1 MARTRSVALLTC
13 ATLLFS
19 PATAV
24 AGPDDG
30 KHVATQTHIDSP
42 KAFWEDDSL
51 NLKSHSAESDHD
63 LADTVTWVGKGWDQ
77 NGTNQYQFTVPE
89 DPALS
94 FLGKP
99 GETYY
104 MAPASV
110 QGSLDPVWMGFGADT
125 ELPVD
130 SFRDNIASLDLLSVD
145 GPGEVEMFGYY
156 PGPGGL
162 QRFFGTSEGAPHSAW
177 LTSGTHTHNFTVFSK
192 PGRYQLTYQTTA
204 RNKDGE
210 FISSKPTTTSIQVG
224 GQRPSDHKTPSLKE
238 RFEQASAGDASQKDY
253 RLRIAPAKSR
263 DKDGDE
269 RLSSIDF
276 TGGSNGTLTLLI
288 DGYFL
293 TDLAVKDGKAHF
305 DEFLGPEASTIQ
317 AVYTPE
323 DGSPRWV
330 SEELAYSE
338 NAELSTSSKT
348 SAESWEETTNP
359 RQLFSGEEVSL
370 SDTGLSARAVPEG
383 EDATRII
390 LEAADKNLEGYVHG
404 GFFSKGSSLPDID
417 FDGTI
422 TRGRAEFVVGADANF
437 NGNTVRLDILPHPSI
452 TQDSGSITLTDN
464 FAFGETYERVGKL
477 GAGAQAPAPAPDNTP
492 QPEPGDNTGVC
503 ADKAV
508 LDHGH
513 VDIAVSRDGDKF
525 LTRLKDE
532 TAIVDKKTVERPLD
546 DVALAVHDNALR
558 SRPAALNGKE
568 FDYLGKEKFFLLP
581 QTQEQ
586 SIIWPGYNTQALNY
600 KDYKDGKVMLNIK
613 PVEKPEGAEIGLFTT
628 EGLGK
633 GFTPLINSAAG
644 DLSIETTFA
653 SHTHS
658 NWVFT
663 KPGIYKLEVS
673 YTATTADGKE
683 ISSEPQVL
691 TVAAGDAA
699 IKDCASSKEGS
710 EGEGT
715 NTPGGKKPGNTKP
728 SGDKGMTSSK
738 PKLDSL
744 WGLVLPAV
752 VALIFQRLFNFY
764 NDHRAQIEAR
774 FNGLLHR

>member
-1 MARTRSVALLTC
+1 
-13 ATLLFS
+13 
-19 PATAV
+19 
-24 AGPDDG
+24 
-30 KHVATQTHIDSP
+30 
-42 KAFWEDDSL
+42 
-51 NLKSHSAESDHD
+51 
-63 LADTVTWVGKGWDQ
+63 
-77 NGTNQYQFTVPE
+77 
-89 DPALS
+89 
-94 FLGKP
+94 
-99 GETYY
+99 
-104 MAPASV
+104 
-110 QGSLDPVWMGFGADT
+110 
-125 ELPVD
+125 
-130 SFRDNIASLDLLSVD
+130 
-145 GPGEVEMFGYY
+145 
-156 PGPGGL
+156 
-162 QRFFGTSEGAPHSAW
+162 
-177 LTSGTHTHNFTVFSK
+177 
-192 PGRYQLTYQTTA
+192 
-204 RNKDGE
+204 
-210 FISSKPTTTSIQVG
+210 
-224 GQRPSDHKTPSLKE
+224 
-238 RFEQASAGDASQKDY
+238 
-253 RLRIAPAKSR
+253 
-263 DKDGDE
+263 
-269 RLSSIDF
+269 
-276 TGGSNGTLTLLI
+276 
-288 DGYFL
+288 
-293 TDLAVKDGKAHF
+293 
-305 DEFLGPEASTIQ
+305 
-317 AVYTPE
+317 
-323 DGSPRWV
+323 
-330 SEELAYSE
+330 
-338 NAELSTSSKT
+338 
-348 SAESWEETTNP
+348 
-359 RQLFSGEEVSL
+359 
-370 SDTGLSARAVPEG
+370 
-383 EDATRII
+383 
-390 LEAADKNLEGYVHG
+390 
-404 GFFSKGSSLPDID
+404 
-417 FDGTI
+417 
-422 TRGRAEFVVGADANF
+422 
-437 NGNTVRLDILPHPSI
+437 
-452 TQDSGSITLTDN
+452 
-464 FAFGETYERVGKL
+464 
-477 GAGAQAPAPAPDNTP
+477 
-492 QPEPGDNTGVC
+492 
-503 ADKAV
+503 V

-568 FDYLGKEKFFLLP
+568 FDYLGKEKLFLLP

>member
-130 SFRDNIASLDLLSVD
+130 TFRDNIASLDLLSVD

-224 GQRPSDHKTPSLKE
+224 GQRPSDHSTPSLKE

-317 AVYTPE
+317 AVYAPE

-348 SAESWEETTNP
+348 SAESWTETTNP

-464 FAFGETYERVGKL
+464 FAFGKTYERVGKL

>member
-224 GQRPSDHKTPSLKE
+224 GQRPSDHSTPSLKE

-317 AVYTPE
+317 AVYTPK

-348 SAESWEETTNP
+348 SAESWTETTNP

-464 FAFGETYERVGKL
+464 FAFGKTYERVGKL
-477 GAGAQAPAPAPDNTP
+477 GAGAQAPAPALDNTP

-513 VDIAVSRDGDKF
+513 VDIELDGILSRHSS
-525 LTRLKDE
+525 
-532 TAIVDKKTVERPLD
+532 I
-546 DVALAVHDNALR
+546 
-558 SRPAALNGKE
+558 
-568 FDYLGKEKFFLLP
+568 LP
-581 QTQEQ
+581 
-586 SIIWPGYNTQALNY
+586 
-600 KDYKDGKVMLNIK
+600 
-613 PVEKPEGAEIGLFTT
+613 
-628 EGLGK
+628 
-633 GFTPLINSAAG
+633 
-644 DLSIETTFA
+644 
-653 SHTHS
+653 
-658 NWVFT
+658 
-663 KPGIYKLEVS
+663 
-673 YTATTADGKE
+673 
-683 ISSEPQVL
+683 
-691 TVAAGDAA
+691 
-699 IKDCASSKEGS
+699 
-710 EGEGT
+710 
-715 NTPGGKKPGNTKP
+715 
-728 SGDKGMTSSK
+728 
-738 PKLDSL
+738 
-744 WGLVLPAV
+744 
-752 VALIFQRLFNFY
+752 
-764 NDHRAQIEAR
+764 
-774 FNGLLHR
+774 

>member
-156 PGPGGL
+156 PSPGGL

-238 RFEQASAGDASQKDY
+238 RFEQASAGDTSQKDY

-338 NAELSTSSKT
+338 NAELSTTSKT
-348 SAESWEETTNP
+348 SAESWTETTNP

-452 TQDSGSITLTDN
+452 TQDSGTITLTDN
-464 FAFGETYERVGKL
+464 FAFGKTYERVGKL

-513 VDIAVSRDGDKF
+513 VDIAVARDGDKF

-546 DVALAVHDNALR
+546 DVVLAVHDNALR

-673 YTATTADGKE
+673 YTATTTDGKE

-699 IKDCASSKEGS
+699 IKDCASSKGGS

-715 NTPGGKKPGNTKP
+715 NPPGGKKPGNTKP

>member
-104 MAPASV
+104 MTPASV

-422 TRGRAEFVVGADANF
+422 TRGRAEFVVGANANF

-464 FAFGETYERVGKL
+464 FAFGKTYERVGKL
-477 GAGAQAPAPAPDNTP
+477 GAGAQAPTPAPDNTP

-513 VDIAVSRDGDKF
+513 VDISVSRDGDKF

-546 DVALAVHDNALR
+546 DVVLAVHDNALR
-558 SRPAALNGKE
+558 SRPAALN
-568 FDYLGKEKFFLLP
+568 GKEKFFLLP

-683 ISSEPQVL
+683 IASAPQVL